1 MDIEFKTK
9 DISFT
14 CKVKETET
22 GNKILKLLP
31 IKSKYQPGVMK
42 SILIYQKTISNPKTT
57 LKRCL
62 TLEK

>member
-31 IKSKYQPGVMK
+31 IKSKISTWGDE
-42 SILIYQKTISNPKTT
+42 IYF
-57 LKRCL
+57 
-62 TLEK
+62 